1 MLVYLKIGVK
11 VSKPISWIGFP
22 SSYAPRDDH
31 LPCLTLRESSR
42 AAVYLHENFCESL
55 GVFLTDRRTAPKAWD
70 SWSKWV
76 LLRFQAINLYAKSS
90 LLLSSSHSVGKSIK
104 ICLILHFGDLNI
116 LRLSTLN
123 LLQDIF
129 PKKCKILIRFLE
141 AFLSTVRGKQ
151 TMTDDMNR
159 EQNWTPLLN
168 VIIQITIFKG
178 AKKLE
183 IISNVSVSK

>member
-55 GVFLTDRRTAPKAWD
+55 GGFLTDRRTAPKAWD

-104 ICLILHFGDLNI
+104 ICLILHFGEFEYFEVEHTRHFPQKNVKFFYE
-116 LRLSTLN
+116 
-123 LLQDIF
+123 IF
-129 PKKCKILIRFLE
+129 
-141 AFLSTVRGKQ
+141 GG
-151 TMTDDMNR
+151 
-159 EQNWTPLLN
+159 
-168 VIIQITIFKG
+168 IFIHCEG
-178 AKKLE
+178 QANHDGWHE
-183 IISNVSVSK
+183 

>member
-1 MLVYLKIGVK
+1 MQRVASSFPLRTVLENPSKYVSFYILV
-11 VSKPISWIGFP
+11 
-22 SSYAPRDDH
+22 
-31 LPCLTLRESSR
+31 
-42 AAVYLHENFCESL
+42 N
-55 GVFLTDRRTAPKAWD
+55 
-70 SWSKWV
+70 
-76 LLRFQAINLYAKSS
+76 
-90 LLLSSSHSVGKSIK
+90 
-104 ICLILHFGDLNI
+104 LNI
-116 LRLSTLN
+116 LRLSTPN